1 MIHILITPSWYPS
14 SPSDIGGSFFR
25 EQALALSENGCR
37 VGVIYPT
44 LLPLRQWR
52 SIFTRNHGLI
62 EENDCGIPTI
72 RWHGMKCFPCLP
84 HINNIFWVQR
94 GLQIYKE
101 YAARHG
107 TPSIVHAHSTLYG
120 GVLARAIKYKFGI
133 PYVITEHS
141 SSFARNTIRLS
152 QKRAAMASVF
162 NASRLLAVS
171 PPFCELL
178 QNYFG
183 TASGCWEPL
192 PNIVSDCF
200 IPDQTTVHN
209 KSKKGFVF
217 LCIAMLSKIKAV
229 DNLIAAFTQAFKDKP
244 SIRLRIGG
252 DGPELPLLEKLAMQF
267 GVGDQV
273 TFLGLLSR
281 KQVAAELSN
290 ADSFVLPSRYET
302 FGVVVTEA
310 LAMGKPVIAT
320 RCGGPEFI
328 IREQDGILVPT
339 DDVNSLGA
347 ALRQMCRNIDQYNA
361 SDIREA
367 CIARY
372 GAQAIIKRLKVIYGE
387 VLENT
392 SKGLQ

>member
-1 MIHILITPSWYPS
+1 MHILITPSWYPS
-14 SPSDIGGSFFR
+14 SSDDIGGSFFR
-25 EQALALSENGCR
+25 EQALALIEGGCR
-37 VGVIYPT
+37 VGVIYPQ
-44 LLPLRQWR
+44 LRSLRQWR
-52 SIFTRNHGLI
+52 SIFTRNYGLI

-72 RWHGMKCFPCLP
+72 RWHGMKWSPCLP

-94 GLQIYKE
+94 GLQIYAE
-101 YAARHG
+101 YVARHG
-107 TPSIVHAHSTLYG
+107 TPNIVHAHSTLYG
-120 GVLARAIKYKFGI
+120 GVLARAIKDKFGI

-141 SSFARNTIRLS
+141 SSFARSTIRLS
-152 QKRAAMASVF
+152 QMRAAMESVS

-171 PPFCELL
+171 PLFCELL

-183 TASGCWEPL
+183 TAAGTWEPL

-200 IPDQTTVHN
+200 IADQPSAHN
-209 KSKKGFVF
+209 ESKKGLVF
-217 LCIAMLSKIKAV
+217 LCVAMLSEIKAV
-229 DNLIAAFTQAFKDKP
+229 DNLIAAFAQAFKGDP
-244 SIRLRIGG
+244 SISLRIGG
-252 DGPELPLLEKLAMQF
+252 DGPELPILERLAKRF

-281 KQVAAELSN
+281 EQVAVELSN

-302 FGVVVTEA
+302 FGVVVIEA

-320 RCGGPEFI
+320 RCGGPESI
-328 IREQDGILVPT
+328 IREQDGMLVPT
-339 DDVNSLGA
+339 DDVNSLAA
-347 ALRQMCRNIDQYNA
+347 ALRQMRQNIDQYNA

-372 GAQAIIKRLKVIYGE
+372 GAQAIIAKLKTIYCE